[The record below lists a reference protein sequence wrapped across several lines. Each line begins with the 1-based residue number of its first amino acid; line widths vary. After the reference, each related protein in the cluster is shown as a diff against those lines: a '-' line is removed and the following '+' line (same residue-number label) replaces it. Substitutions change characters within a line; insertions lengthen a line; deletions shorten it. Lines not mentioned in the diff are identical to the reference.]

1 MGSVRATLRLVS
13 SDVLTT
19 SIDISTSAAII
30 ADGGSIG
37 RAKVLKTAVHSDAL
51 VVYKADD
58 KLVNAN
64 LYVKNLETE
73 KENYVYI
80 YNDTDSDAHV
90 AKIPGGEFAFIPVAV
105 DKTYKV
111 FATRVDSLVE
121 FAIFGLD
128 SSAVTLS

>member
-1 MGSVRATLRLVS
+1 MAEVRVSLSLGSST
-13 SDVLTT
+13 VLTT
-19 SIDISTSAAII
+19 PVSIQTVASVE
-30 ADGGSIG
+30 ADAGYVS

-58 KLVNAN
+58 KLTSAY

-73 KENYVYI
+73 KENYIYI
-80 YNDTDSDAHV
+80 YNDTDSDALV
-90 AKIPGGEFAFIPVAV
+90 AKIAAQEFCFIPVAV

-111 FATRVDSLVE
+111 YATRVDSLVE
-121 FAIFGLD
+121 YAAFGLD

>member
-1 MGSVRATLRLVS
+1 VS

>member
-1 MGSVRATLRLVS
+1 MATLRATLTLNSASVLASPVNVS
-13 SDVLTT
+13 ADF
-19 SIDISTSAAII
+19 SAA
-30 ADGGSIG
+30 ADSGILSS
-37 RAKVLKTAVHSDAL
+37 AKVLKTAVHNDAL
-51 VVYKADD
+51 VVYKAND

-64 LYVKNLETE
+64 LYVKNLEVE

-80 YNDTDSDAHV
+80 YNDTDSDALV

-111 FATRVDSLVE
+111 YATRVDSLVE
-121 FAIFGLD
+121 FAVFGLD

>member
-13 SDVLTT
+13 SDVFTT
-19 SIDISTSAAII
+19 SVDISTSASVL

-37 RAKVLKTAVHSDAL
+37 RAKVLKTAVHNDAL

-64 LYVKNLETE
+64 LYVKNLESE
-73 KENYVYI
+73 KESYVYI
-80 YNDTDSDAHV
+80 YNDTDSDGLV
-90 AKIPGGEFAFIPVAV
+90 AKIPGGEFTFIPVAV

-111 FATRVDSLVE
+111 YATRVDTLVE
-121 FAIFGLD
+121 YAVFGLD
-128 SSAVTLS
+128 SSAVTLA

>member
-1 MGSVRATLRLVS
+1 MGSVRASLRLSS

-19 SIDISTSAAII
+19 AVDITTAASIT
-30 ADGGSIG
+30 ADAGSVG
-37 RAKVLKTAVHSDAL
+37 RAKVLKTAEHANAL
-51 VVYKADD
+51 VVYKAND
-58 KLVNAN
+58 KLVSAN

-73 KENYVYI
+73 KENYVYL

-121 FAIFGLD
+121 FAVFGLD
-128 SSAVTLS
+128 RSDVTLS